1 MKIVSNLI
9 GIFVVLG
16 LAFLISNN
24 KKNIPWKLVL
34 KVMGVQAFYC
44 GIFSESTVWQKN
56 RICGVRRSI
65 GCH

>member
-24 KKNIPWKLVL
+24 KKNILGGNW
-34 KVMGVQAFYC
+34 Y
-44 GIFSESTVWQKN
+44 
-56 RICGVRRSI
+56 
-65 GCH
+65 

>member
-24 KKNIPWKLVL
+24 KK
-34 KVMGVQAFYC
+34 
-44 GIFSESTVWQKN
+44 IFRGNWY
-56 RICGVRRSI
+56 
-65 GCH
+65 

>member
-34 KVMGVQAFYC
+34 KVMGVQLLLRYF
-44 GIFSESTVWQKN
+44 
-56 RICGVRRSI
+56 
-65 GCH
+65 

>member
-34 KVMGVQAFYC
+34 KVMGV
-44 GIFSESTVWQKN
+44 
-56 RICGVRRSI
+56 
-65 GCH
+65 